1 MKMPSLRLGMITAVV
16 YAAIIA
22 FATFY
27 LFVLRGEP
35 VNLRTALL
43 ALLPVQIVV
52 VVFTVAV
59 VLRFA
64 DWRMVGF
71 ARMQWSGMLW
81 FLPSWVIVAVMGWTI
96 FHALTPE
103 HIGAFG
109 AYGITLLILTT
120 LLIAFGEE
128 VIFRG
133 ILLRGAMTRFSIA
146 VAMFMSALSFGLF
159 HFINRLAGQGLS
171 ETSQQIFFALLVGF
185 FLAPIAIRV
194 GNLWPLI
201 IWHWLWNIAV
211 ILGQVTAVLHPF
223 VLTGMAIQAVIA
235 IWLWADMI
243 RTARA
248 Y

>member
-1 MKMPSLRLGMITAVV
+1 MPGLRLGMITAVV
-16 YAAIIA
+16 YAAIIGS
-22 FATFY
+22 ATFY

-35 VNLRTALL
+35 FNLGTALL
-43 ALLPVQIVV
+43 ALLPVQIVA

-59 VLRFA
+59 VLRFS
-64 DWRMVGF
+64 DWRLVGF
-71 ARMQWSGMLW
+71 GRMRWSGMLW
-81 FLPSWVIVAVMGWTI
+81 FLPSWVIVAVMGWNI
-96 FHALTPE
+96 FHALTPQ
-103 HIGAFG
+103 HIAVFG
-109 AYGITLLILTT
+109 PYGITLLILTT

-133 ILLRGAMTRFSIA
+133 ILLRGAMTRFSVA
-146 VAMFMSALSFGLF
+146 VAMFLSALSFGLF
-159 HFINRLAGQGLS
+159 HLINRMAGQGVS
-171 ETSQQIFFALLVGF
+171 ETSQQVFFALLVGF

-211 ILGQVTAVLHPF
+211 ILGQVTAVLHPS

-243 RTARA
+243 RKSRA
-248 Y
+248 F